1 MSKNSIK
8 NELKWLLI
16 SFILIGSVS
25 IYRQISIHFIE
36 RDILRPYIV
45 YICYLTLIIGWG
57 ISIIKRIQQKSMR
70 NMMLA
75 EDTIIFLWMTVR
87 FIQDAF
93 LSGNLYQMRIT
104 GYYAVVPLVGFP
116 LFGLY
121 AAMCLGKSDLYKIN
135 KWWYLLFIP
144 MVSVIALY
152 VTNEYHHLIFRV
164 NPGEA
169 AVNLHFYPTPLCY
182 TIIMYSILLGLIRL
196 FLIYKQASLMKIPIY
211 IKILPMIVVI
221 IMFGFNIPYFAAS
234 FVVDWEFIEH
244 TAGVGYIEALIWES
258 CIVTGMV
265 PVNTEYE
272 EVFKDSTFGMR
283 ITDKMGRSIISS
295 RYAPVISK
303 EIFETLKE
311 EKTLLLP
318 QGKELHI
325 FEIGKYYLI
334 WVKDVSMVMDVV
346 DQLSVIVDELD
357 KENIIMQNELKVKSE
372 EAIAAE
378 KNKIYSQMTHE
389 VGDQLRLILSLLD
402 EVKVSDNK
410 ESVFK
415 KICFVGT
422 YIKQRSN
429 LRIIEQTQ
437 GFLMKD
443 EMYFAIKDISDCLKD
458 MGIDVKIHWDISR
471 SPTAENFIY
480 SLDKLESKVEE
491 MNFDISSVYIDY
503 LGKEH
508 SIVKVT
514 KSDRSEEEYENRI
527 N

>member
-1 MSKNSIK
+1 MSINSIK
-8 NELKWLLI
+8 KELKWILI
-16 SFILIGSVS
+16 SFILISGVS
-25 IYRQISIHFIE
+25 IYRQISIHFLTG
-36 RDILRPYIV
+36 DIFRPYIV
-45 YICYLTLIIGWG
+45 YICYLTLIVGWG
-57 ISIIKRIQQKSMR
+57 ISIVKRIQQKSMR

-87 FIQDAF
+87 FVQDAF

-121 AAMCLGKSDLYKIN
+121 ASMCLGKSDLYKIN

-144 MVSVIALY
+144 MISVIALY
-152 VTNEYHHLIFRV
+152 VTNEYHHLIFKV
-164 NPGEA
+164 KPGDA

-182 TIIMYSILLGLIRL
+182 VIIMYSIILGCIRL
-196 FLIYKQASLMKIPIY
+196 YLIYKQARLMKISPL

-234 FVVDWEFIEH
+234 FIVDWEFIEH

-258 CIVTGMV
+258 CIITGMV

-272 EVFKDSTFGMR
+272 EVFKDSTFGMQ
-283 ITDKMGRSIISS
+283 ITDKEGCSIISS
-295 RYAPVISK
+295 RYAPVIDK
-303 EIFETLKE
+303 EVFEKLKA

-318 QGKELHI
+318 EGKELHLS
-325 FEIGKYYLI
+325 EIGNHYLV
-334 WVKDVSMVMDVV
+334 WVKDVSSLIDVV
-346 DQLSVIVDELD
+346 DQLSNVVEELD
-357 KENIIMQNELKVKSE
+357 KENVIMQKEMKIRSE
-372 EAIAAE
+372 EAVAAE
-378 KNKIYSQMTHE
+378 KNKIYSQMTNE
-389 VGDQLRLILSLLD
+389 VGDQLRLILTLLD
-402 EVKVSDNK
+402 QVKTSDNK
-410 ESVFK
+410 EVLFK
-415 KICFVGT
+415 KICFIGT

-508 SIVKVT
+508 SIVKIT
-514 KSDRSEEEYENRI
+514 KSNRSVSGV
-527 N
+527 